1 MSRRFYINFLVFW
14 FAFFTVIAAGSA
26 LAQACDATTDAA
38 GWIAS
43 NQTFCVS
50 YQGGCRIWQDIS
62 GVYVIAGYG
71 QVYVGQSGGP
81 NCTAATSRPP
91 TSGPASNGSN
101 GCNAG
106 VSSGYSVPVAN
117 NAGSSV
123 PGPMSVDMGGC
134 VFEVSTQAGN
144 ADGSRVGGIAVSTG
158 ATAAVNIN
166 PVPDTGAAGAT
177 TATGE
182 RRVINIDGS
191 TTVTTVKNIPDG
203 NGGTLQQVTET
214 TTPAGGGT
222 PVTSTSIGSGTA
234 SPVGGGGGAGGGGGT
249 SGGVGGLGTAGK
261 NGTNG
266 TNGTN
271 ANNPTPFVAPAS
283 GTFGSSSGWYTSKY
297 PGGLHAVWDTRK
309 AALFATPLGGAIAN
323 MAVPVGAGA
332 EPSWTFT
339 LWRINGTYTLALPSW
354 IWTVMKSILLLSA
367 AFACR
372 RIIFGG

>member
-1 MSRRFYINFLVFW
+1 MSLRFYINFLAFW

-26 LAQACDATTDAA
+26 LAQSCDAGTDAA

-43 NQTFCVS
+43 NSTFCAS
-50 YQGGCRIWQDIS
+50 YQGGCQVWSD
-62 GVYVIAGYG
+62 GTTTYVIAG
-71 QVYVGQSGGP
+71 QAQWYVGVAGGP
-81 NCTAATSRPP
+81 NCSAATQRPP
-91 TSGPASNGSN
+91 TTGPASNGSN
-101 GCNAG
+101 GCNAD
-106 VSSGYSVPVAN
+106 VSSGYSVAVAN
-117 NAGSSV
+117 NVGSSV
-123 PGPMSVDMGGC
+123 PGPRFVNMGGC
-134 VFEVSTQAGN
+134 VFEVQTQAGN

-166 PVPDTGAAGAT
+166 PVADTGATGTAT
-177 TATGE
+177 PTGE

-191 TTVTTVKNIPDG
+191 TTVTTVKDIPDG

-222 PVTSTSIGSGTA
+222 PVTATSIGSGTA

-249 SGGVGGLGTAGK
+249 SGGVGGLGTAGR

-283 GTFGSSSGWYTSKY
+283 GTFGNSWSWYTSKY

-309 AALFATPLGGAIAN
+309 AALFATPLGAAIAN
-323 MAVPVGAGA
+323 MAIPVGAGA

-354 IWTVMKSILLLSA
+354 IWMVMKSILLLSA

>member
-1 MSRRFYINFLVFW
+1 MSRRFYINFLAFW
-14 FAFFTVIAAGSA
+14 FAFFTVITAGSA
-26 LAQACDATTDAA
+26 RAQACDAATDAA

-43 NQTFCVS
+43 NTTFCAQ
-50 YQGGCRIWQDIS
+50 YQSGCQVWSDGLRT
-62 GVYVIAGYG
+62 YVLAGFGYA
-71 QVYVGQSGGP
+71 YVGQSGGP
-81 NCTAATSRPP
+81 NCSAATQRPP
-91 TSGPASNGSN
+91 TSGPASDGSN

-106 VSSGYSVPVAN
+106 VSSGYSIPTPS
-117 NAGSSV
+117 GTGPRSV
-123 PGPMSVDMGGC
+123 SMGGC
-134 VFEVSTQAGN
+134 VYDISTQAGN

-166 PVPDTGAAGAT
+166 PVPDTGAAGVT
-177 TATGE
+177 NATGE

-203 NGGTLQQVTET
+203 NGGTIQQVTET

-234 SPVGGGGGAGGGGGT
+234 SPVGGGGT
-249 SGGVGGLGTAGK
+249 SGGVVGLGTAG
-261 NGTNG
+261 NNG

-271 ANNPTPFVAPAS
+271 ANNPTPFVAPAA

-309 AALFATPLGGAIAN
+309 AALFATPLGAAIAN

-354 IWTVMKSILLLSA
+354 IWAVMKSILLLSA